1 MGNLIEVKITSKFP
15 FGQNWLKE
23 KADFWLKKRGKNN
36 AHLEIEVVGT
46 RRIAALNKK
55 FLHRMGPTD
64 VLSFPL
70 PSNKLLGTIFLC
82 GDIIKKNAKE
92 NEKTL
97 ENEFEFILRHGI
109 DHIVGIHH

>member
-1 MGNLIEVKITSKFP
+1 MSNLIEVKINSKFP
-15 FGQNWLKE
+15 FSQNWLKE
-23 KADFWLKKRGKNN
+23 KADFWLKKRGKND
-36 AHLEIEVVGT
+36 ALLEIEVVGT
-46 RRIAALNKK
+46 RRITTLNKK

-70 PSNKLLGTIFLC
+70 PSDKLLGTIFLC

-92 NEKTL
+92 NKKTL
-97 ENEFEFILRHGI
+97 EDETEFILRHGI